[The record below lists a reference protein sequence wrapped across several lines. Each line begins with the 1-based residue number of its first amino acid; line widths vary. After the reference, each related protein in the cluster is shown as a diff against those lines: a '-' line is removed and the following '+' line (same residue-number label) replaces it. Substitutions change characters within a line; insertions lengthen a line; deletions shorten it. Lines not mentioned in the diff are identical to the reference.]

1 MIAQQ
6 AIVFDDEQATDGLV
20 FGDGI
25 EHGVRQRLKPSSS
38 RNLYPENTSTTVI
51 PVIRKI
57 SISLVDSFIDEICG
71 S

>member
-6 AIVFDDEQATDGLV
+6 AIVFDDEQATD
-20 FGDGI
+20 
-25 EHGVRQRLKPSSS
+25 GVRQRLKPSSS